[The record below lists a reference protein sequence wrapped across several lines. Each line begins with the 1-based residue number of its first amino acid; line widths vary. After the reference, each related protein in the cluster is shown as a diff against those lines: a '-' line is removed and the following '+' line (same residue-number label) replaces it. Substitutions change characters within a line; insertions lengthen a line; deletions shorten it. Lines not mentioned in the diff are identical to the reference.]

1 MTPRMVRFEELRAEC
16 LRDPEFRAEYEAL
29 EPAYQLTRPRLR
41 GHSLASL
48 ATEAASPV
56 QPFLDLLD

>member
-1 MTPRMVRFEELRAEC
+1 MRPRTVRFGEQEAEW
-16 LRDPEFRAEYEAL
+16 LSDPEFRAEYEAL
-29 EPAYQLTRPRLR
+29 EPAYELTRLRLR
-41 GHSLASL
+41 GHLLASP